1 MKLGYYWLT
10 VLGLLAAV
18 PAWGQD
24 AALVNEVRNLQT
36 LVIQLSNKVTN
47 LENKVSALEKRN
59 AVVKKNTPTGTLA
72 QPAASR
78 QGWHS
83 ASNWGRLVEGMSEG
97 RVRQI
102 LGPPTKRKVN
112 SIDYVTLTYSGVLP
126 NGIHATGNVE
136 LNNDDQIRYSGV
148 KSPSFR

>member
-24 AALVNEVRNLQT
+24 AALVNEVSKLQT

-47 LENKVSALEKRN
+47 LENKVSALEKINTAAQR
-59 AVVKKNTPTGTLA
+59 NTPSRTSAKPT
-72 QPAASR
+72 ASR
-78 QGWHS
+78 QAWHS
-83 ASNWGRLVEGMSEG
+83 ADNWSMLGVGMSEG

-112 SIDYVTLTYSGVLP
+112 SINNVTLTYSGVLP

-136 LNNDDQIRYSGV
+136 LNNDDQIRSSGV
-148 KSPSFR
+148 KSPIFR